1 MLIESLLLAGYRNY
15 KQLHCRF
22 SPGVNLF
29 MGANAQG
36 KTNLIES
43 IYYLS
48 VGKAYRQA
56 RDEQLILWGDCAFQ
70 IKGEI
75 DSRKGKAQ
83 MEIRYRQGESPPKA
97 LMLNGLRKQKW
108 EEMSGALT
116 SVLFSPESMAI
127 IKGSPQERRNFLDY
141 DISQVSLA
149 YSADLYKYRRVL
161 AQRNALLKR
170 IGPLP
175 EPLSAKRETLS
186 IWDGQLITY
195 GSRIIEKRLSFI
207 EKMTPLVRLTHRRLT
222 EGKENMEIQY
232 LLHAKSPLELK
243 KNSDGKIDISEFLK
257 EARDHALE
265 EDLRLKST
273 QWGPHRDDV
282 KVLLNGMEMRQ
293 YGSQGQQRT
302 GILALKLAELEIFR
316 GESGEYP
323 ILLLDDVLSELDEN
337 RQQQLLTIVNEKAV
351 QCVITATDEKIP
363 GMREIKKLK
372 KFDVHKGEVRERH

>member
-1 MLIESLLLAGYRNY
+1 MLIESLRLAGYRNY
-15 KQLHCRF
+15 KQLCCRL

-56 RDEQLILWGDCAFQ
+56 RDEQLILWGDSAFQ
-70 IKGEI
+70 IQGAI
-75 DSRKGKAQ
+75 DSRKGKAE
-83 MEIRYRQGESPPKA
+83 MEIGYRKGDSPPKTF
-97 LMLNGLRKQKW
+97 LLNGLRKQKW

-141 DISQVSLA
+141 DISQVSLT
-149 YSADLYKYRRVL
+149 YIADLYKYRRIL

-170 IGPLP
+170 IGHLP
-175 EPLSAKRETLS
+175 EPVSEKRETLS
-186 IWDGQLITY
+186 IWDGQLIAY

-222 EGKENMEIQY
+222 EGKENLEIQY
-232 LLHAKSPLELK
+232 LLYAKSPLELK
-243 KNSDGKIDISEFLK
+243 KNSEGKIDISGYLN
-257 EARDHALE
+257 EARNQALE

-273 QWGPHRDDV
+273 QWGPHRDDI
-282 KVLLNGMEMRQ
+282 KVLLNGMDMRQ

-337 RQQQLLTIVNEKAV
+337 RQQQLLTIVNEKLV

-363 GMREIKKLK
+363 GMLEQKKLK
-372 KFDVHKGEVRERH
+372 RFDVHKGEVRERQ